1 MDTIN
6 KVVIFDYNLAF
17 KFSLPEVANLFIAP
31 IKVSGVGAQ
40 KSLHKLSQIF
50 KFFCFSNQ
58 MYVIRHKAETIKQES
73 ASFLVPSQSQ
83 KIDFVVFFF

>member
-1 MDTIN
+1 
-6 KVVIFDYNLAF
+6 
-17 KFSLPEVANLFIAP
+17 
-31 IKVSGVGAQ
+31 
-40 KSLHKLSQIF
+40 LHKLSQIF